1 MASNKKAQDASNAAT
16 LVAIIA
22 GLILLYIMFMPP
34 AERVKLLDENST
46 SDDGT
51 TASNLTM
58 LLVYPGRLD
67 YIGQK
72 DIEHTI
78 PPLNL
83 YTKTEAK
90 ILKSVSSLYVSNN
103 IFKKNFAT
111 LNFDISDL
119 TNTANP
125 TLSFNINKASGRLI
139 ITLNGNSVYD
149 ATITSPSKTLYLD
162 RTMLKEHNEV
172 VFSVSGV
179 GIMFWA
185 TNQYELED
193 VKIMAD
199 LTDISQQK
207 SSAVFLVSSTEK
219 NNLDKVYVKFNPNCV
234 QSAVGKLN
242 VFVNEFNVFSSIP
255 DCNSLRPIEIPGTHL
270 ASGENRISFMT
281 EKGAYLIDNI
291 IVKSVL
297 KEAVYPTYYFE
308 LNNTQYN
315 DISNGARS
323 LKMYLKFVND
333 LDYKKGKIY
342 INGHL
347 TYIDSYNSTYEKDVS
362 QFAKAGNNGVE
373 IIPATTLD
381 IRELEIKII

>member
-1 MASNKKAQDASNAAT
+1 
-16 LVAIIA
+16 
-22 GLILLYIMFMPP
+22 
-34 AERVKLLDENST
+34 
-46 SDDGT
+46 
-51 TASNLTM
+51 
-58 LLVYPGRLD
+58 
-67 YIGQK
+67 
-72 DIEHTI
+72 
-78 PPLNL
+78 
-83 YTKTEAK
+83 
-90 ILKSVSSLYVSNN
+90 
-103 IFKKNFAT
+103 
-111 LNFDISDL
+111 
-119 TNTANP
+119 
-125 TLSFNINKASGRLI
+125 
-139 ITLNGNSVYD
+139 
-149 ATITSPSKTLYLD
+149 
-162 RTMLKEHNEV
+162 
-172 VFSVSGV
+172 
-179 GIMFWA
+179 MFWA

-291 IVKSVL
+291 VVKSVL

-315 DISNGARS
+315 DISNGARR